1 MCWTTGAPQKRL
13 ISYSNEAFEAHTQI
27 ATISNMP
34 HTLKYSTTSQIYL
47 NLQNIVFYQIRYI
60 TLSVISHTFTNISTH
75 FQIYNTLSSQ
85 IYLRLSNIS
94 NVPKFISLSDIS
106 LTLYNICR
114 LSTIYEYLQYPRH
127 SASIKYPILSNI
139 SHSL

>member
-1 MCWTTGAPQKRL
+1 MSLKC
-13 ISYSNEAFEAHTQI
+13 ISISQI
-27 ATISNMP
+27 SLMFSQAYITLSNMP

-127 SASIKYPILSNI
+127 SASIKYPTLSNI